1 MTSDDGGDGLV
12 FDLDDK
18 PWGPNYLRIGL
29 DLSTD
34 FEGRGSF
41 NLKLSHNRHWLT
53 ANGTE
58 WRNRLQIG
66 AIPAIFTELYHPLNW
81 TVGLANDWFV
91 AGYASS
97 ERRGGTVY
105 GTGGS
110 GIARYKR
117 TTSRAGIDLEKPW
130 GRLGELRLGLGT

>member
-12 FDLDDK
+12 FDVEDK

-105 GTGGS
+105 GTGGNE
-110 GIARYKR
+110 IAR
-117 TTSRAGIDLEKPW
+117 
-130 GRLGELRLGLGT
+130 